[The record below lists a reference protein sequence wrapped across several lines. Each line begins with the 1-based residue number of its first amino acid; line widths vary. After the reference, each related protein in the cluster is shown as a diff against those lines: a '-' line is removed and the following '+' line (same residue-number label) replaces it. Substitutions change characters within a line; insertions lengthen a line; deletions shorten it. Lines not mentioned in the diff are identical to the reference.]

1 MGPARV
7 VTVPTGVGPARL
19 TVTAARAPR
28 AVLLLGHGVGG
39 GVAAP
44 DLVALAATLPDSHA
58 VTVVRVEQPWRV
70 AGRRVAPAPAVLDR
84 AWRDT
89 LAAAAGAGA
98 AGDLGL
104 PGPDAVS
111 WFVGGRSAGARVAV
125 RTAAAGPVPAA
136 GVVALAFPLHPP
148 GRPER
153 SRAGEL
159 AAVGVPLLVV
169 QGDRDPF
176 GRPAEFPAGVDVRVV
191 PGADHA
197 LVAARG
203 APLAWGEVGRWVGDW
218 LLATR

>member
-1 MGPARV
+1 
-7 VTVPTGVGPARL
+7 
-19 TVTAARAPR
+19 
-28 AVLLLGHGVGG
+28 
-39 GVAAP
+39 
-44 DLVALAATLPDSHA
+44 
-58 VTVVRVEQPWRV
+58 
-70 AGRRVAPAPAVLDR
+70 
-84 AWRDT
+84 
-89 LAAAAGAGA
+89 
-98 AGDLGL
+98 
-104 PGPDAVS
+104 
-111 WFVGGRSAGARVAV
+111 
-125 RTAAAGPVPAA
+125 
-136 GVVALAFPLHPP
+136 VVALAFPLHPP